1 MPRNL
6 TVPVRGPINA
16 KSCFRS
22 TLRFSS
28 MNFIRFIV
36 GLLLQ
41 EQNCPKTAA
50 ESENS
55 IISFVTLKDFSE
67 AWN

>member
-1 MPRNL
+1 
-6 TVPVRGPINA
+6 
-16 KSCFRS
+16 
-22 TLRFSS
+22 

-55 IISFVTLKDFSE
+55 IISLVTLKDFSE